1 MLRNK
6 IIALLLLSSAMLNA
20 QTSHKLSGTIIG
32 TEYSVDYSNGSRSTT
47 VNVKGNAFDGKLN
60 TFFAS
65 YDRSFTWVGLDLSI
79 PHVITR
85 VRWSPRN
92 DGNGPK
98 RVQLALFEGANMQ
111 DFSDAFPLYL
121 NDTEGV
127 IGRYQ
132 SADVNVSKGFRYVR
146 YVGPNNS
153 RCNVAE
159 VEFYGYA
166 DEGTNDTYY
175 RPTNL
180 PVVSIHVENAQEP
193 YDKENALVCSVTLI
207 PADKNDTV
215 KVKSGTVRLRGNAS
229 MSFPKKPYRITFD
242 KKHHVFG
249 SPASAKKWV
258 LINNYG
264 DKTLM
269 RNILAFDMSRRMEM
283 EYTPF
288 CIPVDVFV
296 NGEYKGCYQ
305 LADQIEVNKNRVNIE
320 PLDNTITS
328 GSELTGGYLIEV
340 DAYANKEAVYFQSSK
355 GNPVTVKYPDDEDIN
370 IYQRNYIMNK
380 FNNLEARL
388 YSSNY
393 TSSNG
398 YRSLMD
404 LDSFLR
410 HFIVGEF
417 SGNTDT
423 YWSVNMYKHRN
434 DEHFYVGPVWDFDLA
449 YENDNRTYPIN
460 DLSGWIYAS
469 KGSCAGNF
477 RDFVTRIVIFDERAK
492 TRLSELWQYA
502 RDKREVTEETLL
514 KYVDDLAA
522 ELNASQRLNY
532 IRWDNL
538 SQYVH
543 QNWQAC
549 GSYKGEVD
557 IIKNYIS
564 KRIAW
569 FDRKLKF
576 DPTGIEDVQLNDD
589 DNVANHDIYTL
600 DGKNVGRD
608 IDVLPKGVYIRNGKK
623 LLIR

>member
-1 MLRNK
+1 
-6 IIALLLLSSAMLNA
+6 
-20 QTSHKLSGTIIG
+20 
-32 TEYSVDYSNGSRSTT
+32 
-47 VNVKGNAFDGKLN
+47 
-60 TFFAS
+60 
-65 YDRSFTWVGLDLSI
+65 
-79 PHVITR
+79 
-85 VRWSPRN
+85 
-92 DGNGPK
+92 
-98 RVQLALFEGANMQ
+98 
-111 DFSDAFPLYL
+111 
-121 NDTEGV
+121 
-127 IGRYQ
+127 
-132 SADVNVSKGFRYVR
+132 
-146 YVGPNNS
+146 
-153 RCNVAE
+153 
-159 VEFYGYA
+159 
-166 DEGTNDTYY
+166 
-175 RPTNL
+175 
-180 PVVSIHVENAQEP
+180 
-193 YDKENALVCSVTLI
+193 
-207 PADKNDTV
+207 
-215 KVKSGTVRLRGNAS
+215 
-229 MSFPKKPYRITFD
+229 
-242 KKHHVFG
+242 
-249 SPASAKKWV
+249 
-258 LINNYG
+258 
-264 DKTLM
+264 
-269 RNILAFDMSRRMEM
+269 
-283 EYTPF
+283 
-288 CIPVDVFV
+288 
-296 NGEYKGCYQ
+296 
-305 LADQIEVNKNRVNIE
+305 
-320 PLDNTITS
+320 
-328 GSELTGGYLIEV
+328 
-340 DAYANKEAVYFQSSK
+340 
-355 GNPVTVKYPDDEDIN
+355 
-370 IYQRNYIMNK
+370 
-380 FNNLEARL
+380 
-388 YSSNY
+388 
-393 TSSNG
+393 
-398 YRSLMD
+398 MD

-589 DNVANHDIYTL
+589 DDIANHDIYTL

>member
-47 VNVKGNAFDGKLN
+47 VNVEGNAFDGKLN

-65 YDRSFTWVGLDLSI
+65 YDRRFTWVGLDLSI
-79 PHVITR
+79 PHVVTR

-98 RVQLALFEGANMQ
+98 RVQLALFEGANMP

-434 DEHFYVGPVWDFDLA
+434 DEHFYVGPFWDFDLA

-569 FDRKLKF
+569 FDRKLKL